1 MYEVTS
7 GRERYY
13 IRNHDV
19 ASRAGSS
26 RKMMSLISNR
36 CNGND
41 HKTAKV
47 VSKTVGPLYSVIR
60 MTLNESA
67 NRYIRSLKFN
77 VTTKFHKIIRFSQFS
92 RSLFINKGP

>member
-1 MYEVTS
+1 MSPASTKVITGITSPQPAAVT
-7 GRERYY
+7 Y
-13 IRNHDV
+13 IRNRDV

-47 VSKTVGPLYSVIR
+47 VSKNVGPLYSVIR

-67 NRYIRSLKFN
+67 NRYIRNLKFN
-77 VTTKFHKIIRFSQFS
+77 VTTKFHKIIRF
-92 RSLFINKGP
+92 L